1 MGKTQVETMPIA
13 VYTAAESDLESAV
26 VLSVELLAVS
36 FAILLSPHRT
46 FKSPVALWKMLD
58 MAQSVGYNDLVD
70 HTGDISVCSS

>member
-13 VYTAAESDLESAV
+13 VYTAAESDLESAN
-26 VLSVELLAVS
+26 VLSVA
-36 FAILLSPHRT
+36 LLSPHRT